1 MLLGDERAAVVG
13 ACQALRRERLVVG
26 TAGNVSVRAADLVAI
41 SPSGVAYETLTPEQ
55 VGVHR
60 LDGEPVDAP
69 LRPSSELPLHLAI
82 YHATAGASR
91 VGAAIVHTHG
101 VASTAVST
109 VLDELP
115 ASHYYT
121 AMFGGPV
128 RVSPYATFGTDA
140 LARSVVTAL
149 DGRSGAIM
157 GNHGAVT
164 VADSLS
170 HAYALAEYLEY
181 LCDVHLRAMA
191 TGFPVRTLA
200 ADEIADVALR
210 IAPGASTRPHGSP
223 S

>member
-1 MLLGDERAAVVG
+1 LLLGDERAAVV
-13 ACQALRRERLVVG
+13 AVCQALRRDRLVVG
-26 TAGNVSVRAADLVAI
+26 TAGNVSVRAKDLVVI
-41 SPSGVAYETLTPEQ
+41 SPSGVAYETLTPGQ

-82 YHATAGASR
+82 YSATESTSDT
-91 VGAAIVHTHG
+91 AAVVHTHG

-149 DGRSGAIM
+149 RGRSGAIM

-164 VADSLS
+164 VAETLS
-170 HAYALAEYLEY
+170 QAYALAEYLEY
-181 LCDVHLRAMA
+181 LCDVHLRALA
-191 TGFPVRTLA
+191 TGLPVRTLA
-200 ADEIADVALR
+200 ADEIAEVALR
-210 IAPGASTRPHGSP
+210 IAPGASTRPRHSP